1 MAAAT
6 SHHGY
11 LFGVK
16 ERHLPR
22 STVISFTSVDK
33 YSGIVKTSFSPIL
46 CRLNFSSSHSL
57 EHTYI
62 DRFDNYFRQTELQ

>member
-33 YSGIVKTSFSPIL
+33 YPGIVKTSFPLFCAALISVLLIP
-46 CRLNFSSSHSL
+46 
-57 EHTYI
+57 
-62 DRFDNYFRQTELQ
+62 